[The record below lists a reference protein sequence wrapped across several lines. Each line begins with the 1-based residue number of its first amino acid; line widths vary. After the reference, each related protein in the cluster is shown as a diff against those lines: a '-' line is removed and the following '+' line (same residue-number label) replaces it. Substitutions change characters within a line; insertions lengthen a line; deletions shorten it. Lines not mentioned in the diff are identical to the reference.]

1 MEVFEATHHRGRWKR
16 QSGGNGNGPKAVP
29 APQSGT
35 GIQDEVKQEINYVAQ
50 KMGVQTYHVVLII
63 IIIFIAIVG
72 LCGWCV
78 YRFFR
83 KKRRGKDGKG
93 GDADLAADEAALVD
107 KDKKAGEGDK
117 DKDKKTEEKKK

>member
-16 QSGGNGNGPKAVP
+16 QSGPKAVP

-35 GIQDEVKQEINYVAQ
+35 GIRDEVNKEINYVAQ
-50 KMGVQTYHVVLII
+50 KMGVQTYHVVIFVV
-63 IIIFIAIVG
+63 IIFIAIVG

-93 GDADLAADEAALVD
+93 GDADLAADEAALVEND
-107 KDKKAGEGDK
+107 EEDMKANGF
-117 DKDKKTEEKKK
+117 

>member
-1 MEVFEATHHRGRWKR
+1 
-16 QSGGNGNGPKAVP
+16 
-29 APQSGT
+29 
-35 GIQDEVKQEINYVAQ
+35 
-50 KMGVQTYHVVLII
+50 MGVQTYHVVLII

-93 GDADLAADEAALVD
+93 GDADLAADEAALVEND
-107 KDKKAGEGDK
+107 EEDMKARICVTNFYDFLAASLTGAPLEIDYVLPSHYMVILGLLRFL
-117 DKDKKTEEKKK
+117 